1 MKAVF
6 QDNLLPLG
14 KLEVHGRRVDP
25 KAIRHTP
32 LLTVEGARDDICGVG
47 QTLAAHDLCSGL
59 RKYMKWHHLQTGAGH
74 YGIFSGRRW
83 SNEVYPK
90 LRDFIE
96 TAKLMPPSRFA
107 AVR

>member
-1 MKAVF
+1 
-6 QDNLLPLG
+6 
-14 KLEVHGRRVDP
+14 
-25 KAIRHTP
+25 
-32 LLTVEGARDDICGVG
+32 
-47 QTLAAHDLCSGL
+47 
-59 RKYMKWHHLQTGAGH
+59 MKWHHLQNGVGH

-96 TAKLMPPSRFA
+96 KAKLTPPSHFA